1 MWRLGAALTL
11 LWFAVAGAW
20 ALTPEEILVVANSRC
35 PEGVEIARQYCA
47 KRHVPDSQI
56 VLLPLSTS
64 ESLSRNAYESELGGP
79 LRQFF
84 ERNPSLK
91 PRIRCLL
98 TTYGVPLSIGRY
110 DPTPEER
117 RVIAGLAKRL
127 GEKHAPLHEQLAVLC
142 SLARAIEVPV
152 PAALENLKPEPSPL
166 EKLLPDTV
174 SSEIAAARVLLAEL
188 DKKIKTL
195 PSYRHG
201 EQRASQFGEIRAR
214 LVGQGRLEDGAVP
227 VGEAQ
232 GGDGDLREYAKAKI
246 ASESREKLYAA
257 REEADGLLG
266 VCQQLL
272 EDMSRVEKRES
283 EASVDSELSLLYW
296 GDYELCRWLPNVL
309 NPVFASRLKPPL
321 PPRTLMVARLDG
333 PTPEVA
339 AALVDRAIK
348 GESEGLNGR
357 FYVDASASQRAKG
370 GLYKLYDESL
380 DRLAQGVR
388 EHTTIEVV
396 LDKSGDLFPPGAC
409 PHAALYCGWYS
420 PTKYIDSFA
429 WAPGAVGYHISSFG
443 AQGLRKQDSENWCK
457 RMIEKGV
464 AATLG
469 PVGEPYLHAF
479 PPPEDFFRLFLSGSM
494 SLVECYYVTNPFN
507 SWRMVLIGDPLYNP
521 FRDHPV
527 ITTEGSKIR
536 QKAEPA
542 DQAGQR

>member
-1 MWRLGAALTL
+1 MWRLGAGLTVL
-11 LWFAVAGAW
+11 CFAVAGAG

-35 PEGVEIARQYCA
+35 PEGVEIAKQYCA

-56 VLLPLSTS
+56 VLLPLSTT
-64 ESLSRNAYESELGGP
+64 ESLSRNAYESELAGP
-79 LRQFF
+79 LRKSI
-84 ERNPSLK
+84 EGNPSLK
-91 PRIRCLL
+91 SRIRCLL
-98 TTYGVPLSIGRY
+98 TVYGVPIVIGGY
-110 DPTPEER
+110 TPTPEEQSL
-117 RVIAGLAKRL
+117 IARLAGRLEQKRPAL
-127 GEKHAPLHEQLAVLC
+127 QEQLGPLC
-142 SLARAIEVPV
+142 DLARTIDVPV
-152 PAALENLKPEPSPL
+152 PAALGDLKTESL
-166 EKLLPDTV
+166 SGEKL
-174 SSEIAAARVLLAEL
+174 SSEIVAARVLLTGL

-201 EQRASQFGEIRAR
+201 QQRASQFGEIRAR
-214 LVGQGRLEDGAVP
+214 LVGQGWLEDGAVP

-232 GGDGDLREYAKAKI
+232 RGDGDLREYAKAKI
-246 ASESREKLYAA
+246 GSESREKLYAA

-272 EDMSRVEKRES
+272 ADMAVVQKRES

-321 PPRTLMVARLDG
+321 PPPPLMVARLDG

-339 AALVDRAIK
+339 AALVDRAIT
-348 GESEGLNGR
+348 GESEGLKGT
-357 FYVDASASQRAKG
+357 FYIDASAYQRAKG

-380 DRLAQGVR
+380 EKLAQGVR

-396 LDKSGDLFPPGAC
+396 LDKGGDLFPPDGC

-420 PTKYIDSFA
+420 ATKYIDSFA
-429 WAPGAVGYHISSFG
+429 WAPGAVGYHITSFG
-443 AQGLRKQDSENWCK
+443 AQGLHNQNSENWCK

-469 PVGEPYLHAF
+469 PVGEPYLQAF
-479 PPPEDFFRLFLSGSM
+479 PPPEDFFRVFLSGEL
-494 SLVECYYVTNPFN
+494 SLAECYYLTNPFN
-507 SWRMVLIGDPLYNP
+507 SWRMILLGDPLYNP

-527 ITTEGSKIR
+527 AAKQDVPNVGKAQTAD
-536 QKAEPA
+536 KAEK
-542 DQAGQR
+542 